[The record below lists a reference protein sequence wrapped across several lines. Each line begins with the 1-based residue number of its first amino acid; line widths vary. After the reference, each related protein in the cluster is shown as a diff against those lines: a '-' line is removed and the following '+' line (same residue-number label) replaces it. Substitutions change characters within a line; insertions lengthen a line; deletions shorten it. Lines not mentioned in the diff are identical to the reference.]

1 MYTAVQGQQ
10 EQVPLGEDIP
20 LREVQGIPD
29 EPQAQGGFIPTV
41 QGTQIEPVSSEILD
55 SRPFDGYS
63 HDEDCNAPLE
73 MCLIVAHFLVDDAL
87 HILSTLSRT
96 NSSSESTSSSLFV
109 RLLFRLLNIL
119 KSVSFLQYSSQEEPL
134 MSHTEK
140 HDTLENAMSL
150 LNKAA
155 EMQNSDALY
164 LLGELNFVASLS
176 WTLLIIVWQL
186 FQSRLSRSI

>member
-1 MYTAVQGQQ
+1 MDT
-10 EQVPLGEDIP
+10 LTTK
-20 LREVQGIPD
+20 
-29 EPQAQGGFIPTV
+29 TV
-41 QGTQIEPVSSEILD
+41 MRL
-55 SRPFDGYS
+55 
-63 HDEDCNAPLE
+63 LE

-164 LLGELNFVASLS
+164 LLGELNFVASFS
-176 WTLLIIVWQL
+176 WTLLIIV
-186 FQSRLSRSI
+186 